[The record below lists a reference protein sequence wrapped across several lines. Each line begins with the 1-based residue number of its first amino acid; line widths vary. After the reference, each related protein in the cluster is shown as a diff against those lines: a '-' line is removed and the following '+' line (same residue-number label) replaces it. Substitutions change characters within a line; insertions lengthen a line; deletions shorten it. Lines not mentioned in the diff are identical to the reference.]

1 MSNYM
6 YEYTVKQRGYIEQY
20 PNAMSSCELQKYNFV
35 ENHLCETLQAS
46 KCGWRFV
53 QYKVMETPSG
63 HRTEFLVLWAEEI
76 GNSGSRWINVTGDS
90 LGSIMCSMCDNL
102 W

>member
-1 MSNYM
+1 MKGYM
-6 YEYTVKQRGYIEQY
+6 YEFEITNRGYVEQH
-20 PNAMSSCELQKYNFV
+20 PNEMTDCELQKYNFV
-35 ENHLCETLQAS
+35 ENYLCETLQEAN
-46 KCGWRFV
+46 CGWKFV

-63 HRTEFLVLWAEEI
+63 MRTEFLVLWAEDV